1 MFGSLFSRIKRIGIG
16 NNKEE
21 SSNKDEARKRLH
33 LVLLQDRAD
42 VSADF
47 LDMMTKEIVDV
58 IKKYV
63 DVDEDEIEVE
73 LTNKQNSD
81 GTIGAPALY
90 ANIPIK
96 SIKNSTR
103 AMANKDKKSI
113 EKETDEKKK
122 KLSQSE
128 NKKPSLKKENI
139 SQEEAKK
146 NVEKI
151 KEEVET
157 IQVENELLGNQ
168 TSENNELISSEASN
182 PKNNKSIS
190 SETENLENIDN
201 AMQTNAENA
210 NSESS
215 NIESADIKEEGNNT
229 NISSEKNTTYK
240 KVSPQ
245 SKNKKTKI
253 STKAKKWESA

>member
-1 MFGSLFSRIKRIGIG
+1 MFGNLFSRIKRIGIG
-16 NNKEE
+16 NNKDEN
-21 SSNKDEARKRLH
+21 SNKDEARKRLH

-103 AMANKDKKSI
+103 AMTNKDKKSI

-122 KLSQSE
+122 KLSQPE
-128 NKKPSLKKENI
+128 NKKTSTKKESI
-139 SQEEAKK
+139 SKEEAKK

-151 KEEVET
+151 KAEVET
-157 IQVENELLGNQ
+157 IQVEGLTTESLNNGNGEYVKPENAASEGPNVEN
-168 TSENNELISSEASN
+168 TSS
-182 PKNNKSIS
+182 KK
-190 SETENLENIDN
+190 
-201 AMQTNAENA
+201 AEN
-210 NSESS
+210 
-215 NIESADIKEEGNNT
+215 KEETNT
-229 NISSEKNTTYK
+229 SNEKGTTYK

-245 SKNKKTKI
+245 SKTKRKKT
-253 STKAKKWESA
+253 STKAQK